1 MDPYQTSSSPNRFLI
16 FILGVVIG
24 AILFA
29 GILYIRSTFFQQGP
43 SESEITTKE
52 LMLSLSSP
60 KDGETVSKDI
70 VKISGNTG
78 TSSIVI
84 INGGKEDAIVEAKN
98 GSFSV
103 DYKLV
108 LGENQLTITA
118 YEEGS
123 GNSRTQG
130 ANVLYLN
137 ENLEDL

>member
-24 AILFA
+24 AILFT

-43 SESEITTKE
+43 SESEVTTKE
-52 LMLSLSSP
+52 LILSLSSP
-60 KDGETVSKDI
+60 KDGETVSKDV

-84 INGGKEDAIVEAKN
+84 INGGKEDVIVEAKN

-103 DYKLV
+103 NFKLV
-108 LGENQLTITA
+108 LGENQINITA
-118 YEEGS
+118 YDEDS
-123 GNSRTQG
+123 GESRTQSVD
-130 ANVLYLN
+130 VLYLN
-137 ENLEDL
+137 ENLENL